1 MDSQPAVPTIPDLPD
16 TGGSRKTIIIAALA
30 LLLVGALIFGGW
42 AYSKMQD
49 YKKNTDQKTAL
60 AVNQAEANQKIQ
72 LQAQFD
78 EQSKSPDKTFTGSPT
93 YGSITFKY
101 PKTWSAYV
109 DTTNSSE
116 PINAY
121 FNPGEVPGIEGK
133 TAYAL
138 RVELLTADYTQVIS
152 QFATYISQ
160 GTLTSK
166 AYLPPKLKGV
176 ANVTP
181 GVYLT
186 GHVNP
191 QDQTQN
197 GLMVVI
203 KVRDKTLEVYTD
215 STDYQN
221 DFNNTV
227 LTSLSFAP

>member
-1 MDSQPAVPTIPDLPD
+1 MDSQPVGPTAPDLPD
-16 TGGSRKTIIIAALA
+16 DGGSRATLIIVVLA
-30 LLLVGALIFGGW
+30 VLLLVALIFGGL

-49 YKKNTDQKTAL
+49 YKKNSDQKATL
-60 AVNQAEANQKIQ
+60 AVARAEAIQKSQ
-72 LQAQFD
+72 LQDQFD
-78 EQSKSPDKTFTGSPT
+78 EQSKSPDKTFAGSPT
-93 YGSITFKY
+93 YGSITFQY

-121 FNPGEVPGIEGK
+121 FNPGEVPGIQSK

-138 RVELLTADYTQVIS
+138 RVELLNTDYTQVVS
-152 QFATYISQ
+152 QLASYISQ

-176 ANVTP
+176 ANVSP
-181 GVYLT
+181 GVYLS
-186 GHVNP
+186 GHVNS

-203 KVRDKTLEVYTD
+203 KVRDKTLEIYTD
-215 STDYQN
+215 SIDYQN

-227 LTSLSFAP
+227 LASLSFAP